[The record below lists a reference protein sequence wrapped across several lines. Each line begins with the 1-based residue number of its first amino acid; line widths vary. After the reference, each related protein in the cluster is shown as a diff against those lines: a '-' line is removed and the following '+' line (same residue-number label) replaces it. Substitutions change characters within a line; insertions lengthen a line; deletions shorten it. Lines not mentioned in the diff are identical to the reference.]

1 MDGPHLGKCLE
12 HVDGNMEYVV
22 LQLDLILIFFWLN
35 TITIIKDICFMVLD
49 GFGWFWMILGNGG
62 SYHGK

>member
-1 MDGPHLGKCLE
+1 MSGTCRWKYGICCFATGFNID
-12 HVDGNMEYVV
+12 
-22 LQLDLILIFFWLN
+22 FFWLN